1 MRVMAVDPGTVR
13 CGIAVCDWLGMLA
26 SPVGVIRVKDGCR
39 LPEAIANKAVELEV
53 GKIIVGYP
61 IQMDGTPGPRA
72 AAAEKLAEQIRK
84 HTELDVELFD
94 ERLTS
99 VEAEDLL
106 KEAGRSIRETKE
118 LRDAAAAAVL
128 LTWWLEK
135 NPQGTIPADPD
146 DPDEFDPE
154 Y

>member
-26 SPVGVIRVKDGCR
+26 SPAGIIRVNDGR
-39 LPEAIANKAVELEV
+39 ELPAAIAAKAVELDA
-53 GKIIVGYP
+53 GLIIVGYP
-61 IQMDGTPGPRA
+61 IQMDGTAGHRA
-72 AAAEKLAEQIRK
+72 QAAERLAEQIRQ
-84 HTELDVELFD
+84 HTDLEVQLFD

-99 VEAEDLL
+99 AEAEDLL
-106 KEAGRSIRETKE
+106 KEAGRSIKE
-118 LRDAAAAAVL
+118 SKDMRDAAAAAVL

-135 NPQGTIPADPD
+135 NPQSAPR
-146 DPDEFDPE
+146 DPDEDPADMD

>member
-26 SPVGVIRVKDGCR
+26 SPVGVIRVKDGR
-39 LPEAIANKAVELEV
+39 DLPAAIAAKASELEA
-53 GKIIVGYP
+53 GMIIVGYP

-72 AAAEKLAEQIRK
+72 EAAEKLAGQIRE
-84 HTELDVELFD
+84 HTDLKVELFD

-106 KEAGRSIRETKE
+106 KEAGRSIKE
-118 LRDAAAAAVL
+118 MKEMRDAAAAAVL
-128 LTWWLEK
+128 LTWWLDR
-135 NPQGTIPADPD
+135 NPQSIRPVTDH
-146 DPDEFDPE
+146 DEE